1 MPQTTHLEDINN
13 NFEDSI
19 LKMYHITNNTNQIL
33 AIDMF
38 LSSRIIKKLESKEGK
53 LIHEKLNVIV

>member
-19 LKMYHITNNTNQIL
+19 LKMKHIITNTIQIL

-38 LSSRIIKKLESKEGK
+38 LSSRIIKKLEAKEGK
-53 LIHEKLNVIV
+53 LIHVKLDNIV